1 MLLYATLTYCCL
13 LQLGGQTFYVS
24 VQFFHRVLFSFIGHN
39 GLLKTQHNLDGF
51 LLAKGF
57 QEQGQAA

>member
-57 QEQGQAA
+57 